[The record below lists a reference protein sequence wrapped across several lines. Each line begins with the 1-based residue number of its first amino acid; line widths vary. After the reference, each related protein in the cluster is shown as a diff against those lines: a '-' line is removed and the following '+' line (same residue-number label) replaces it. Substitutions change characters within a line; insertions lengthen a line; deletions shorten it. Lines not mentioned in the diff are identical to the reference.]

1 MRLQSALTVRSPVKN
16 RIITALSF
24 SLTALASHCPNG
36 RLHHRAGRP
45 PSRIRRSSARFAGF
59 IVYPCLVR
67 DPVYFPGFATIL
79 RERLFEVRRIRVGL
93 RPNESNQ
100 DGTAIWARRFRGVK
114 LAASILEFADRG
126 HAHGSPLA
134 GPPIKAPPSAFR
146 FIQTQR
152 PPFHSP
158 S

>member
-1 MRLQSALTVRSPVKN
+1 MRLQSALTVRSPVTN
-16 RIITALSF
+16 RVITALSF
-24 SLTALASHCPNG
+24 CLAALASHCRNG
-36 RLHHRAGRP
+36 RLRPRAGRP

-100 DGTAIWARRFRGVK
+100 DGSAIGARRFRVVK
-114 LAASILEFADRG
+114 LAASILEFPDRG
-126 HAHGSPLA
+126 HAHSSALAVRPLQPPLA
-134 GPPIKAPPSAFR
+134 SFATS
-146 FIQTQR
+146 T
-152 PPFHSP
+152 
-158 S
+158 